1 MPEAAKSGAGWRLI
15 SRIRHGIAMLSG
27 PPTCGIPL
35 SDATRAPL
43 QWPDPCSADGENP
56 ATASNPTSKSAIVT
70 ARPKI
75 AASLTEVQTQL
86 GRIVLGKP
94 RQVRLALACIL
105 AGGHLL
111 LEDVPGVGK
120 TTLAHALA
128 RTLGLQYQRVQFTSD
143 LLPADLVGV
152 SIFKRET
159 GEFHFHHGPVFAQV
173 VLADEINRAPPKTQS
188 ALLEAMAERQVTHDG
203 ITETL
208 SAPFFVIATQ
218 NPLEQIGTHPLP
230 ESQLDRFTMRISLGY
245 PDAAFE
251 RVLYLGGAIKDEAEA
266 VMDADQVVALQTAVE
281 KVYASPALVDY
292 VLALVQAT
300 RVESSFVTGL
310 SPRAG
315 LALLACA
322 RAWALLDQ
330 REMVLP
336 EDVQAV
342 FEPVAAHRLLPAG
355 QVALNQGADTLARLL
370 ASVAIP

>member
-1 MPEAAKSGAGWRLI
+1 M
-15 SRIRHGIAMLSG
+15 
-27 PPTCGIPL
+27 
-35 SDATRAPL
+35 
-43 QWPDPCSADGENP
+43 
-56 ATASNPTSKSAIVT
+56 T
-70 ARPKI
+70 ARPRI
-75 AASLTEVQTQL
+75 VASLAEAQTQL

-94 RQVRLALACIL
+94 RQVRLALACML

-128 RTLGLQYQRVQFTSD
+128 QTLGLQYQRVQFTSD

-152 SIFKRET
+152 SVFLREAS
-159 GEFHFHHGPVFAQV
+159 EFRFHRGPIFAQL

-203 ITETL
+203 TTHAL
-208 SAPFFVIATQ
+208 PAPFFVIATQ
-218 NPLEQIGTHPLP
+218 NPLEQIGTHALP

-245 PDAAFE
+245 PDPAFE
-251 RVLYLGGAIKDEAEA
+251 RVLYLGGAAEQRPVA
-266 VMDADQVVALQTAVE
+266 VMDAEQVMALQAAAA

-300 RVESSFVTGL
+300 RAEPGFVAGL

-322 RAWALLDQ
+322 RAWALLEQ
-330 REMVLP
+330 REMVVP

-342 FEPVAAHRLLPAG
+342 FAAVAGHRLLPSGHGGA
-355 QVALNQGADTLARLL
+355 QGAGVLDRLL
-370 ASVAIP
+370 SNVAIP

>member
-1 MPEAAKSGAGWRLI
+1 MP
-15 SRIRHGIAMLSG
+15 
-27 PPTCGIPL
+27 P
-35 SDATRAPL
+35 
-43 QWPDPCSADGENP
+43 N
-56 ATASNPTSKSAIVT
+56 VT

-75 AASLTEVQTQL
+75 TASLAEAQNQL

-94 RQVRLALACIL
+94 RQVRLALACML

-128 RTLGLQYQRVQFTSD
+128 QTLGLQYQRVQFTSD
-143 LLPADLVGV
+143 LLPADLIGV
-152 SIFKRET
+152 SVYMRDT
-159 GEFHFHHGPVFAQV
+159 GDFRFHRGPVFAQL

-203 ITETL
+203 VTHPL
-208 SAPFFVIATQ
+208 PAPFFVIATQ
-218 NPLEQIGTHPLP
+218 NPIEQIGTHALP
-230 ESQLDRFTMRISLGY
+230 ESQLDRFMMRISLGY
-245 PDAAFE
+245 PDPAFE
-251 RVLYLGGAIKDEAEA
+251 RVLYLGGAARQQGVA
-266 VMDADQVVALQTAVE
+266 VMNAEQVIALQAAVE
-281 KVYASPALVDY
+281 QVYASPALVDY

-300 RVESSFVTGL
+300 RADGSFAVGL

-330 REMVLP
+330 REMVVP

-342 FEPVAAHRLLPAG
+342 FAPVAAHRLLPAG
-355 QVALNQGADTLARLL
+355 RADTTPLDRLL
-370 ASVAIP
+370 AAVAIP

>member
-1 MPEAAKSGAGWRLI
+1 M
-15 SRIRHGIAMLSG
+15 
-27 PPTCGIPL
+27 
-35 SDATRAPL
+35 
-43 QWPDPCSADGENP
+43 
-56 ATASNPTSKSAIVT
+56 T

-75 AASLTEVQTQL
+75 TASLAEAQNQL
-86 GRIVLGKP
+86 NRIVLGKP
-94 RQVRLALACIL
+94 QQVRLALACML

-128 RTLGLQYQRVQFTSD
+128 QTLGLQYQRVQFTSD

-152 SIFKRET
+152 SVYMRES
-159 GEFHFHHGPVFAQV
+159 GDFRFHRGPVFAQL

-188 ALLEAMAERQVTHDG
+188 ALLEAMAEHQVTHDG
-203 ITETL
+203 VTHALPT
-208 SAPFFVIATQ
+208 PFFVIATQ
-218 NPLEQIGTHPLP
+218 NPLEQIGTHALP

-245 PDAAFE
+245 PDPAFE
-251 RVLYLGGAIKDEAEA
+251 RVLYLGGATRPEPSA
-266 VMDADQVVALQTAVE
+266 VMDAEQVVALQAAASR
-281 KVYASPALVDY
+281 VYASPALVDY

-300 RVESSFVTGL
+300 RVESSFAAGL

-330 REMVLP
+330 RDMVVP

-342 FEPVAAHRLLPAG
+342 FAPVAGHRLLATD
-355 QVALNQGADTLARLL
+355 QGGNSLDRLV
-370 ASVAIP
+370 ASVSIP

>member
-1 MPEAAKSGAGWRLI
+1 MRPARRYNGRTLLHAELHLTVSSYNETPPNVIANPP
-15 SRIRHGIAMLSG
+15 SR
-27 PPTCGIPL
+27 PP
-35 SDATRAPL
+35 
-43 QWPDPCSADGENP
+43 N
-56 ATASNPTSKSAIVT
+56 VT
-70 ARPKI
+70 ARPRI
-75 AASLTEVQTQL
+75 TASLAEAQNQL

-94 RQVRLALACIL
+94 RQVRLALACML

-128 RTLGLQYQRVQFTSD
+128 QTLGLQYQRVQFTSD

-152 SIFKRET
+152 SVYMRDT
-159 GEFHFHHGPVFAQV
+159 GNFRFHRGPVFAQL

-203 ITETL
+203 VTHALPT
-208 SAPFFVIATQ
+208 PFFVIATQ
-218 NPLEQIGTHPLP
+218 NPLEQIGTHALP
-230 ESQLDRFTMRISLGY
+230 ESQLDRFTMRLSLGY
-245 PDAAFE
+245 PDPAFE
-251 RVLYLGGAIKDEAEA
+251 RVLYLGGTTAQETSA
-266 VMDADQVVALQTAVE
+266 VMDAEQVLALQAAAGR
-281 KVYASPALVDY
+281 VYASPALVDY

-300 RVESSFVTGL
+300 RAEPGFVAGL

-330 REMVLP
+330 RDMVVP

-342 FEPVAAHRLLPAG
+342 FAAVAGHRLLPAG
-355 QVALNQGADTLARLL
+355 QADTSLERLV
-370 ASVAIP
+370 AGVAIP